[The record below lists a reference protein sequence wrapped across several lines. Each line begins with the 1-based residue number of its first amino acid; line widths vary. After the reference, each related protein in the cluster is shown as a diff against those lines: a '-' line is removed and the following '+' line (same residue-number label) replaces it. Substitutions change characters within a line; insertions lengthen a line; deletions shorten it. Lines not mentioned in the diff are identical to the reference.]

1 MPFLIQIGKR
11 GNFVGKPRY
20 KSNGFPAEK
29 NYLSEVTMKKQYEQA
44 EVEVIRFAD
53 DVITTSGADNF
64 AGWKWDNLF
73 EGIFEEENQ

>member
-1 MPFLIQIGKR
+1 
-11 GNFVGKPRY
+11 
-20 KSNGFPAEK
+20 
-29 NYLSEVTMKKQYEQA
+29 MKKQYEQA